1 MNARESDMA
10 DLAAQDRAARAY
22 SRQLSRHPDPRDPDW
37 PGHAAELD
45 SREKTQ
51 VAADNIELARDWCDR
66 AMHAARDG
74 RASDA
79 RRHLMEADELIQG
92 LFADLKAMTGGTNG

>member
-10 DLAAQDRAARAY
+10 ELAAQDRAVRAY

-37 PGHAAELD
+37 PGHAAELGG
-45 SREKTQ
+45 REKIQ

-79 RRHLMEADELIQG
+79 RRHLLEADELIQG
-92 LFADLKAMTGGTNG
+92 LLSDLKQ

>member
-66 AMHAARDG
+66 AMHAARNG

-92 LFADLKAMTGGTNG
+92 LFADLKAMIGDTHG

>member
-22 SRQLSRHPDPRDPDW
+22 SRQLCRHPDPRDPDW
-37 PGHAAELD
+37 PGHAAELGG
-45 SREKTQ
+45 REKTQ
-51 VAADNIELARDWCDR
+51 VAADIELARDWCDL

-79 RRHLMEADELIQG
+79 RRHLLEADELIQG
-92 LFADLKAMTGGTNG
+92 LFADLGRL

>member
-10 DLAAQDRAARAY
+10 ELAAQDRAARAY
-22 SRQLSRHPDPRDPDW
+22 SRQLCRHPDPRDPDW
-37 PGHAAELD
+37 PGHAAELGG
-45 SREKTQ
+45 REKTK

-79 RRHLMEADELIQG
+79 RRHLLEADELIQG
-92 LFADLKAMTGGTNG
+92 LFADLKAMIGDTHG

>member
-1 MNARESDMA
+1 MNAPESA
-10 DLAAQDRAARAY
+10 LAQPAAQDRAARAY
-22 SRQLSRHPDPRDPDW
+22 SRQLCRHPDPRDPDW
-37 PGHAAELD
+37 PGHAAEL
-45 SREKTQ
+45 SGREKTQ

-66 AMHAARDG
+66 AMHAARNG

-92 LFADLKAMTGGTNG
+92 LFADLGRL